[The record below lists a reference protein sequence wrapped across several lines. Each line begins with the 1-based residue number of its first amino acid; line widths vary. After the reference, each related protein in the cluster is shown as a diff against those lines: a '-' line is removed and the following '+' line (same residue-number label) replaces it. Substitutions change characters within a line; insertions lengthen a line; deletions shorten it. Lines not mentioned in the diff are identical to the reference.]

1 MRTREIQKL
10 VKGVENSVNSL
21 NFAITVLSNYAKV
34 LKEKADELVK
44 TSQKAKK
51 PTVAKNAKVV
61 KKSASKKVAKKPTTK
76 KNSVVEK
83 IAKKQKATK
92 KVK

>member
-21 NFAITVLSNYAKV
+21 NFAITVLSNYSKV

-44 TSQKAKK
+44 TSKKAKK
-51 PTVAKNAKVV
+51 PTVAKNTQVV
-61 KKSASKKVAKKPTTK
+61 KKATTK
-76 KNSVVEK
+76 KNSVVKK
-83 IAKKQKATK
+83 IAKKQKTAK